1 VEPRQI
7 CSVLALVAVVT
18 VGGCIIS
25 QDEFAGRACTF
36 DADCPEAYAC
46 SGPEG
51 LRVCEVVYPPRSNST
66 ADAGTPDA
74 GVVPTY
80 CADVQPILAANCNS
94 NCHTAD
100 NSGSGETEFRLDYYE
115 PATASLPKGAK
126 AMAPRIK
133 VRAFDQR
140 TMPPLDQP
148 QPSDAQRALLAR
160 WATAGAPFCADG
172 GVPDAGGN

>member
-1 VEPRQI
+1 MEPRQI
-7 CSVLALVAVVT
+7 GSVLALVAVLT

-25 QDEFAGRACTF
+25 QDGFSGRACTF

-51 LRVCEVVYPPRSNST
+51 LRFCEVVYPPRSSANT
-66 ADAGTPDA
+66 DGGTPDA

-80 CADVQPILAANCNS
+80 CAEVRPILAAHCIS
-94 NCHTAD
+94 SCHGVD
-100 NSGSGETEFRLDYYE
+100 NSTSGETEFRLDYYE
-115 PATASLPKGAK
+115 PTVAGQVKGAK

-133 VRAFDQR
+133 SRAFDR
-140 TMPPLDQP
+140 RDMPPLDQP

-160 WATAGAPFCADG
+160 WATAGAPFCTDG